1 MFTGPT
7 RPAAA
12 QRQAAGEAVARRE
25 AVAAFY
31 ARESGRL
38 RARVA
43 EDLAGGWALAE
54 DACQTAWLALLGRDD
69 VALDARGLAW
79 VRTVAVTAGARL
91 ARGRD
96 LAGQPIVDRYA
107 EQAAGEGDLVD
118 RVLELEELRE
128 CRARL
133 VAVSSRQRRLLALQ
147 GLGFS
152 YEEISVLTGDSWRTV
167 QRQLL
172 RGRAALRAR

>member
-7 RPAAA
+7 RSATAP
-12 QRQAAGEAVARRE
+12 RSAAGEAAARRE
-25 AVAAFY
+25 AIAALY
-31 ARESGRL
+31 AREGGRL

-43 EDLAGGWALAE
+43 EDLTGGRALAE

-69 VALDARGLAW
+69 VALDAHGLAW
-79 VRTVAVTAGARL
+79 LRTVAVTAGARL

-96 LAGQPIVDRYA
+96 VAAQPIVDRHA
-107 EQAAGEGDLVD
+107 EQAAGEGEPDQRAV
-118 RVLELEELRE
+118 ELEELRE
-128 CRARL
+128 RRARF
-133 VAVSSRQRRLLALQ
+133 VALPSRQRRLLGLQ

-152 YEEISVLTGDSWRTV
+152 YEEISALTGDSLRTV

-172 RGRAALRAR
+172 RGRGQLGG

>member
-7 RPAAA
+7 PPAAR
-12 QRQAAGEAVARRE
+12 RQAAGEAVARRE

-38 RARVA
+38 RVRVA
-43 EDLAGGWALAE
+43 EDLPGGRALAE
-54 DACQTAWLALLGRDD
+54 DACQTAWLALLWRDD
-69 VALDARGLAW
+69 VGLDARGLAW
-79 VRTVAVTAGARL
+79 LRAVAVTAGARL

-107 EQAAGEGDLVD
+107 EQAVGEGDPVD

-128 CRARL
+128 RRARL
-133 VAVSSRQRRLLALQ
+133 VAVSPRQRRLLALQ